1 MKLLIYGA
9 GVLGSLYAA
18 RLQAAGQTVMLLARG
33 QRLADLRAHG
43 IVLEDA
49 RTGQR
54 TTTHIDVVEQLA
66 PEDVYDVIIV
76 LMRRNQVDAI
86 LPALAANQHTP
97 TVLFMTNN
105 ASGTPAYVAALGAE
119 RVLLGFPGAGGVRA
133 GAMVRVYVAPRGTQ
147 PTTVGELDG
156 TNTPRLQQ
164 IARMFEQAEFP
175 VAMSRNMDAWLKTHV
190 ALVSPIAN
198 ALYLAGGDNY
208 RLARTRDGLV
218 LLIRAIREGFRVL
231 RAHGMAIT
239 PPKYRALAWLPEPL
253 LVALFQRGFASERA
267 AVALAGH
274 ANAARDEMQ
283 CLAGEFCTLARA
295 TSIPTPAID
304 RLASYLDPAVQPLVD
319 GSAAIPLDWQGVG
332 EGVGAI
338 TGAIFG
344 TRLGQTQ
351 RGLGMLSGALA
362 GLLLGKRLTARHRM
376 PLAAKWQRALA
387 GRRGAVEAARV
398 MARVE
403 TRYDELYAGRAHDV
417 NPAMRWHLE
426 ARILPI
432 LALYQA
438 LREDTGDQN
447 AALVEVDDLFH
458 TVFAG
463 QRRQIA
469 LLRLLPDPFP
479 LFRWIARRKMQ
490 RSYPAEGWTTQWVAD
505 DEHCLAFNIH
515 RCVYLET
522 MMAYGAPE
530 LMPHIC
536 AFDDWM
542 FETLPPTIVWER
554 TTTLGR
560 GGDRCDFC
568 WRRVSQAQ
576 QTGASHDQDARMT
589 R

>member
-1 MKLLIYGA
+1 MKILIYGA

-18 RLQAAGQTVMLLARG
+18 PLQAAGHTVMLLARG
-33 QRLADLRAHG
+33 QRLADLRAQG

-54 TTTHIDVVEQLA
+54 TTTHVDVVEQLT
-66 PEDVYDVIIV
+66 PEDVYDLIIV
-76 LMRRNQVDAI
+76 LMRKNQVDAI

-97 TVLFMTNN
+97 TILFMTNN
-105 ASGTPAYVAALGAE
+105 ASGAAAYVAALGAE
-119 RVLLGFPGAGGVRA
+119 RVLLGFPGASGVRA
-133 GAMVRVYVAPRGTQ
+133 GAAVRVYVAPRRIQ
-147 PTTVGELDG
+147 PTTIGELDG
-156 TNTPRLQQ
+156 TITPRLQA
-164 IARMFEQAEFP
+164 IAELFEQAGFP
-175 VAMSRNMDAWLKTHV
+175 VAISRNVDAWLKTHV

-208 RLARTRDGLV
+208 RLAHTRDGLV
-218 LLIRAIREGFRVL
+218 LLIRAIREGLQVL
-231 RAHGMAIT
+231 RAHGIPIT
-239 PPKYRALAWLPEPL
+239 PPKYR
-253 LVALFQRGFASERA
+253 
-267 AVALAGH
+267 
-274 ANAARDEMQ
+274 
-283 CLAGEFCTLARA
+283 
-295 TSIPTPAID
+295 
-304 RLASYLDPAVQPLVD
+304 
-319 GSAAIPLDWQGVG
+319 
-332 EGVGAI
+332 
-338 TGAIFG
+338 
-344 TRLGQTQ
+344 
-351 RGLGMLSGALA
+351 ALA

-387 GRRGAVEAARV
+387 GRRGAVEAARL

-403 TRYDELYAGRAHDV
+403 TRYDELYAGRTHYV
-417 NPAMRWHLE
+417 NRAMRHHLE

-447 AALVEVDDLFH
+447 AALDQVDELFH

-463 QRRQIA
+463 KRRQVA
-469 LLRLLPDPFP
+469 LLRLLPDPFL

-490 RSYPAEGWTTQWVAD
+490 RSYPPEGWTTEWVAD
-505 DEHCLAFNIH
+505 DKQFLAFTIH

-536 AFDDWM
+536 TFDDWM

-554 TTTLGR
+554 TMTLGR
-560 GGDRCDFC
+560 GGDHCDFC
-568 WRRVSQAQ
+568 WRRVNQAQ
-576 QTGASHDQDARMT
+576 PTRASRWQDVGAT